1 MNSERWKTETIG
13 DLLSLEYGAGLKESD
28 RSGLGY
34 PVYGSNGVVGYHK
47 KYLVNG
53 PGIIVGRK
61 GSVGAVHWSDDSF
74 WPIDTA
80 YYVETKK
87 EDINLRWCYWALQF
101 TELSRLDSSTGVPG
115 LNRNDAYKLKINLP
129 NEQEQ
134 LQIARILDTTD
145 EAIQRTEQLIAKLK
159 AIKQGL
165 LHDLLTRGLDE
176 NGQLR
181 DPIAHP
187 EQFKDS
193 PLGRIPK
200 EWVITQIKNVCFLL
214 NGFAFKPD
222 DWGNRGLPIIRIQN
236 LNGSQEFN
244 YYNEPISE
252 DFIIPPGTLLFS
264 WSGNRGTSFGPYIWK
279 GPMGVLN
286 QHIFKV
292 TPKQGI
298 RLKWL
303 YYAFD
308 EIRQRAERA
317 AHGGSGLVH
326 VRREDLQKYLLA
338 KPDEGEQERI
348 EKVLESKDSNLQ
360 TEEHYLLKLKLL
372 KKGLMH
378 DLLTGEVRVRIDDGE
393 GKEYTHKETTEKIE
407 EE

>member
-1 MNSERWKTETIG
+1 MADVTDGGQWLNHQIRLIKEVVKGFTPFQEGDVLFAKITPCMENGKGAHAVGLINGVGFGTTEFHVLRAKERVSSRYLYHLSMF
-13 DLLSLEYGAGLKESD
+13 DLLRKKAEAQMTGSAGQQRVPAD
-28 RSGLGY
+28 FFD
-34 PVYGSNGVVGYHK
+34 
-47 KYLVNG
+47 KYQA
-53 PGIIVGRK
+53 P
-61 GSVGAVHWSDDSF
+61 F
-74 WPIDTA
+74 F
-80 YYVETKK
+80 
-87 EDINLRWCYWALQF
+87 Q
-101 TELSRLDSSTGVPG
+101 LD
-115 LNRNDAYKLKINLP
+115 
-129 NEQEQ
+129 EQI
-134 LQIARILDTTD
+134 QIARILDTID
-145 EAIQRTEQLIAKLK
+145 EVIQRTEQLIAKLK

-200 EWVITQIKNVCFLL
+200 EWEITQIKNVCSLL

-222 DWGNRGLPIIRIQN
+222 DWGDRGLPIIRIQN
-236 LNGSQEFN
+236 LNGGVEFN
-244 YYNEPISE
+244 YYHKPIA
-252 DFIIPPGTLLFS
+252 DDYIIPPGTLLFS
-264 WSGNRGTSFGPYIWK
+264 WSGNRGTSFGPYIWE

-326 VRREDLQKYLLA
+326 VRREDLQKYLLP
-338 KPDEGEQERI
+338 KPDEAEQERI
-348 EKVLESKDSNLQ
+348 EKILESKDSNLQ

-378 DLLTGEVRVRIDDGE
+378 DLLTGKVRVNIGKDNCDEVKEGE
-393 GKEYTHKETTEKIE
+393 SL
-407 EE
+407 